1 MRWRGWE
8 LEEEG
13 KRERKRERRERECES
28 KSYIGIACEKQRRKV
43 SKILRLLDE
52 ICIYYK
58 VYRKLNKLATVGG
71 NNVQLFILKWTE
83 TRTKHAQFYISNTKT
98 KQNILSQ
105 CAYNAINSI
114 TLVDT

>member
-58 VYRKLNKLATVGG
+58 VNRKLNKLATVGC
-71 NNVQLFILKWTE
+71 NNVQTPAILKEEKQEQNMHSFTFG
-83 TRTKHAQFYISNTKT
+83 TQ
-98 KQNILSQ
+98 KQNRTCYHNMRIME
-105 CAYNAINSI
+105 
-114 TLVDT
+114 LVA